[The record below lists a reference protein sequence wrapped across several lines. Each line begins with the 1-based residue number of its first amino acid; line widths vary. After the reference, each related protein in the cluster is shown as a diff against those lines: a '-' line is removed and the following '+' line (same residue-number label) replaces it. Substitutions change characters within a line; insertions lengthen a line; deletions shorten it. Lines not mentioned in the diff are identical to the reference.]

1 MQVNPKYNDPLKKP
15 FGELIKENEV
25 SKEKIHPF
33 IKKSS
38 KIITV
43 GDKTTEKFVKFGF
56 IPDLSIIDNKEKR
69 ITKDRI
75 VKYQA
80 DKKIYLENRPGEVNE
95 EAINLIRK
103 ITTTTTTKFNKIQII
118 VKGEED
124 LLALPLFMY
133 SPDGWTIFYGQPNEG
148 LVVVEIDNNA
158 RKKARLIFNKVFLP

>member
-1 MQVNPKYNDPLKKP
+1 MQVNPKYNDLLKKP

-33 IKKSS
+33 IKKSN

-43 GDKTTEKFVKFGF
+43 GDTTTEKFVKFGF

-75 VKYQA
+75 AEYQA

-103 ITTTTTTKFNKIQII
+103 ITTTTTKFNKIQII
-118 VKGEED
+118 IKGEED

>member
-1 MQVNPKYNDPLKKP
+1 MQVNPKYNDLLKKP

-43 GDKTTEKFVKFGF
+43 GDTTTEKFVKFGF

-75 VKYQA
+75 VEYQA

-103 ITTTTTTKFNKIQII
+103 ITTTTKNSTK
-118 VKGEED
+118 
-124 LLALPLFMY
+124 Y
-133 SPDGWTIFYGQPNEG
+133 
-148 LVVVEIDNNA
+148 
-158 RKKARLIFNKVFLP
+158 R